1 MPAGVPWGEYM
12 RFFVTAFASM
22 AAGAQIVHIY
32 YKPLQDM
39 DDMVLVTKQR
49 LRTQA
54 KIASDGIE
62 QAKAIQKNTL
72 QVGNSSESAENN
84 SITGESNVS

>member
-32 YKPLQDM
+32 YKPLEDM
-39 DDMVLVTKQR
+39 EELVLVYKQR
-49 LRTQA
+49 LRSQA

-62 QAKAIQKNTL
+62 QVKAIQKNTL
-72 QVGNSSESAENN
+72 QVGNSSENVENN
-84 SITGESNVS
+84 SITGDSNVS